1 MGRTLALLQG
11 CLLFV
16 WKISSMND
24 EDLPADT
31 KKKSSPIAVL
41 LISLFGYPGVGHL
54 MVGARRLGV
63 ALILVFTALTVG
75 VLYEIWVMVT
85 PILALYSE
93 GVLLDRLGTQG
104 LSALPM
110 PEWWRIGL
118 WLLGSGVVWL
128 GSGIHSYQLARAS
141 QNAPEQ

>member
-1 MGRTLALLQG
+1 MRASVG
-11 CLLFV
+11 
-16 WKISSMND
+16 KICFMD
-24 EDLPADT
+24 GDDLPAAI
-31 KKKSSPIAVL
+31 KKKPSPIAVL
-41 LISLFGYPGVGHL
+41 LVSLFGYPGVGHL

-63 ALILVFTALTVG
+63 AIIVVFTALTVG
-75 VLYEIWVMVT
+75 VLYEIWALVT

-93 GVLLDRLGTQG
+93 GVLLDRLGTEG

-118 WLLGSGVVWL
+118 WLLGSGIVWL
-128 GSGIHSYQLARAS
+128 GSGVHSYQLAGAS